1 MCPVAF
7 LIGAQRIRVALL
19 VTDQAQ
25 IGLLIEQQRMTL
37 WFWRSWGFSVASGMY
52 TCAPRSLGA
61 IN

>member
-25 IGLLIEQQRMTL
+25 IGLLIEQQRTTVR
-37 WFWRSWGFSVASGMY
+37 FWGSWGFGVASGMHTY
-52 TCAPRSLGA
+52 MCAAAHWGQ
-61 IN
+61 